1 MPLALSKRG
10 APPGC
15 ALTQPRGSPGLAP
28 RTVSHS
34 GAASA
39 SAASHRRAAFPG
51 SPAPSPYPQQQPRR
65 RTRRHPPCVNVG
77 QRLTAAPLPQ
87 AAKNVNLHTP
97 PPCRPPPSLC
107 HPLPRVSGLRG
118 ALQELPPS
126 PPLLPRPRSEP
137 SSLAL
142 PAGHLPRLQ
151 LAAKISSSA
160 AKCRLFPPR
169 ENTGEVRGNSKRQPR
184 ASNVNDSSHLSCARC
199 PRSPRPP
206 GSLPPPPAG
215 AQGAGRA
222 SEQPEQ
228 GGIQRTQREP
238 PPPGAGGCCR
248 APPPQHQPSF
258 SASPPNWTPNVF
270 AKSCSPGR
278 GRRWML
284 RLPA

>member
-1 MPLALSKRG
+1 MSICTLLPPVARPRPSATPSRESVGFGEPCRSCLPLRLS
-10 APPGC
+10 
-15 ALTQPRGSPGLAP
+15 
-28 RTVSHS
+28 
-34 GAASA
+34 
-39 SAASHRRAAFPG
+39 FPG
-51 SPAPSPYPQQQPRR
+51 
-65 RTRRHPPCVNVG
+65 
-77 QRLTAAPLPQ
+77 
-87 AAKNVNLHTP
+87 
-97 PPCRPPPSLC
+97 
-107 HPLPRVSGLRG
+107 
-118 ALQELPPS
+118 
-126 PPLLPRPRSEP
+126 PRSEP

-238 PPPGAGGCCR
+238 PPQVQGDAAAHPLPSPSPASRPPRQIGRPMCLQSLAARGEEGGGC
-248 APPPQHQPSF
+248 
-258 SASPPNWTPNVF
+258 
-270 AKSCSPGR
+270 
-278 GRRWML
+278 
-284 RLPA
+284 